1 MVEEHGDRGI
11 SILFANWAVFKESLN
26 LRVLP
31 NDQLQHCSLR
41 CAQYL
46 ETLRERFVSCD

>member
-1 MVEEHGDRGI
+1 MVEEHSDRGI
-11 SILFANWAVFKESLN
+11 SILFANWAVFKGSPN
-26 LRVLP
+26 PRVLP

-46 ETLRERFVSCD
+46 EILRERFVSCD